1 MLIIKI
7 NFLLVLCLQRVY
19 SYGIKFPTVDPFPTE
34 CTLPDKT
41 SGTCLNLLYCAA
53 ALTAKNITLCY
64 TENDEQY
71 VCCPNSLWASM
82 KRRRITGDCGV
93 PRYEIVRG
101 LNTVYR
107 EFPYMAALCWD
118 SLFEEG
124 VYDYKC
130 GGVLIWNEYVLTA
143 AHCAILNGMPPNVVL
158 VGGTNLT
165 DSSFKPI
172 KVAEVIRHPLYKPQ
186 HSYHDIA
193 LIKLEEN
200 PGEDR
205 LCLWTL
211 YPLDDVNVT
220 AVGYGHTQ
228 FAGSNSES
236 LLKTYLS
243 IIPNKDCF
251 PHYVGEDAL
260 PQGIVDS
267 HLCAK
272 DSERQS
278 DTCQGDSGGPLI
290 LRSTSPEGFQTAFL
304 VGITSFGRGC
314 GFDKPGV
321 YTRVSEYLDWIESV
335 IFRCYEVDFKP
346 ATIEDFPAI
355 SFGLFTMYNE
365 FPYMAALGWDS
376 NLYPGTYDYK
386 CGGVLITPKY
396 VLTAAHCADLS
407 GSSPSVALVGGV
419 NLTDISTSPVK
430 ISNIIKHPKYKHNE
444 PYNDIALLKLEENV
458 TTPWIC
464 LWNQRDMPEITMT
477 ACGYGK
483 EFFAGPGSDTL
494 LKAHLSLMPNKECSE
509 YYKNDTTLPQ
519 GILDT
524 QLCARDRVNNS
535 DTCQGDSGGPLIIK
549 TGYLRTYLV
558 GITSFGQ
565 GCSLSIPGVYTR
577 VSEYLDWIEEVVY
590 GKLQ

>member
-19 SYGIKFPTVDPFPTE
+19 SYGFKLPAVDPFPTE
-34 CTLPDKT
+34 CTLSDKT
-41 SGTCLNLLYCAA
+41 SGTCLNLLYCPA

-71 VCCPNSLWASM
+71 VCCPNSLWADM

-93 PRYEIVRG
+93 PYYHIVNG
-101 LNTVYR
+101 LYTEYR
-107 EFPYMAALCWD
+107 EFPYMAALGWD
-118 SLFEEG
+118 SLFGEG

-143 AHCAILNGMPPNVVL
+143 AHCAISNGIPPSVVL
-158 VGGTNLT
+158 VGGRNLT

-172 KVAEVIRHPLYKPQ
+172 KVAKVIKHPLYKPQ

-193 LIKLEEN
+193 LIKLEVN

-251 PHYVGEDAL
+251 PHYVGEDSL

-335 IFRCYEVDFKP
+335 I
-346 ATIEDFPAI
+346 IAI
-355 SFGLFTMYNE
+355 SS
-365 FPYMAALGWDS
+365 LGRRS
-376 NLYPGTYDYK
+376 
-386 CGGVLITPKY
+386 
-396 VLTAAHCADLS
+396 
-407 GSSPSVALVGGV
+407 
-419 NLTDISTSPVK
+419 
-430 ISNIIKHPKYKHNE
+430 E
-444 PYNDIALLKLEENV
+444 PDRYFLKLEENV

-464 LWNQRDMPEITMT
+464 LRNQRDMPEITVT

-483 EFFAGPGSDTL
+483 EFFAGPGSNTL

-509 YYKNDTTLPQ
+509 YYKNDTTLPK

-524 QLCARDRVNNS
+524 QLCARDRVNNN